1 VSDIAQFFLKKFCP
15 YAEMNINLQYQ
26 HKYLVNDYNFFIL
39 VVAQLEIQIIASRLT
54 IMESVEVTLKQ

>member
-1 VSDIAQFFLKKFCP
+1 
-15 YAEMNINLQYQ
+15 MNINLQHQ
-26 HKYLVNDYNFFIL
+26 HKYLVDDYNFFIL